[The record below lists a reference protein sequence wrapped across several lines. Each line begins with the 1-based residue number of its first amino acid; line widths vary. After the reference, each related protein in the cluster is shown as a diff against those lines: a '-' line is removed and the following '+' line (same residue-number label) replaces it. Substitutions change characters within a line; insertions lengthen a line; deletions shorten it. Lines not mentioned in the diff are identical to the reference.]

1 MASQKRHGQLPPSA
15 KDEAIE
21 PFTLNI
27 PDAELTRMNALLQ
40 LSTIAAENYENTYA
54 DQANQFG
61 LTREWLVAAK
71 ERWEKSFDWRK
82 REDLVNSFPNFK
94 TAIPVPVND
103 SPTTT
108 TTINIHFTALFSS
121 NPDAVPIV
129 FFHGWPGSFFEF
141 LPMLSLLRD
150 KYPDEASLPYHI
162 VVPSLP
168 GYGLSDPPPAQR
180 NFTTDDATWMMDHLL
195 TQALGFTAYVAQ
207 GGDVGAYVAHF
218 LARGYPAC
226 KAVHLNFPA
235 VPPPPDFLASAAA
248 EEEEEGGLDD
258 AEKEGMQRNAAFGM
272 TGASHA
278 IWHAVRPA
286 TAGLVIMT
294 SPLAMLAWLG
304 EKFLYWTDPASFPNT
319 PKDPDPEAAAAP
331 DGEKLPYSVQLMDE
345 AIAESALYYL
355 TGCASTSLYPY
366 RDLLARG
373 RATVDGSTKLIAA
386 PKILGYSWF
395 RRELVMAPKAWM
407 AKIGN
412 LVLYKRHEKGGH
424 FAALEQ
430 PAVLLEDVEEFVG
443 KLVKA

>member
-1 MASQKRHGQLPPSA
+1 MAAREQHGTLPPSA
-15 KDEAIE
+15 SAEAIK
-21 PFTLNI
+21 PFTLNV
-27 PDAELTRMNALLQ
+27 PDAELTRMNTLLQ

-54 DQANQFG
+54 DKANQFG

-71 ERWEKSFDWRK
+71 DRWEKSFDWRK

-94 TAIPVPVND
+94 TAIPVPVNG
-103 SPTTT
+103 SPSS
-108 TTINIHFTALFSS
+108 TTINIHFAALFSS
-121 NPDAVPIV
+121 KPHAVPIV
-129 FFHGWPGSFFEF
+129 LLHGWPGSFFEF
-141 LPMLSLLRD
+141 LPMLALLRE
-150 KYPDEASLPYHI
+150 KYPDETSLPYHI

-168 GYGLSDPPPAQR
+168 GYGLSDPPPARR
-180 NFTTDDATWMMDHLL
+180 NFTADDATWMMDHLL
-195 TQALGFTAYVAQ
+195 TKALGFTAYVAQ

-226 KAVHLNFPA
+226 RAVHLNFPS
-235 VPPPPDFLASAAA
+235 VPPPPDFAA
-248 EEEEEGGLDD
+248 EGLDD
-258 AEKEGMQRNAAFGM
+258 AEKEGLQQNAVFAM

-278 IWHAVRPA
+278 LWHAVRPA
-286 TAGLVIMT
+286 TAGLVIMA

-304 EKFLYWTDPASFPNT
+304 EKFLYWTDPASFPAS
-319 PKDPDPEAAAAP
+319 PKDPGAP
-331 DGEKLPYSVQLMDE
+331 DGEKLSYSVKLMDE

-373 RATVDGSTKLIAA
+373 RNQVDGSSKLIAA

-395 RRELVMAPKAWM
+395 RRELVMAPKEWM

-412 LVLYKRHEKGGH
+412 LVFYKRHDVGGH

-430 PAVLLEDVEEFVG
+430 PAALLEDVEEFAG
-443 KLVKA
+443 KLVKTE

>member
-1 MASQKRHGQLPPSA
+1 MASQKRYGKLPPSA
-15 KDEAIE
+15 NSEAIE
-21 PFTLNI
+21 PFTFNI
-27 PDAELTRMNALLQ
+27 PDAELTRLNTLLQ

-54 DQANQFG
+54 DKANQFG

-71 ERWEKSFDWRK
+71 DRWENGFDWRQ

-94 TAIPVPVND
+94 AAIPVPVD
-103 SPTTT
+103 GSPSTTT

-121 NPDAVPIV
+121 NPSAVPIV
-129 FFHGWPGSFFEF
+129 FLHGWPGSFFEF
-141 LPMLSLLRD
+141 LPLLNLLRD
-150 KYPDEASLPYHI
+150 KYPDEASLPYHV

-168 GYGLSDPPPAQR
+168 GYGLSDPPPKQR

-195 TQALGFTAYVAQ
+195 TKSLGFTAYVAQ

-226 KAVHLNFPA
+226 KGLHLNFPA
-235 VPPPPDFLASAAA
+235 VPAPPDFAA
-248 EEEEEGGLDD
+248 EGLDD
-258 AEKEGMQRNAAFGM
+258 AEREGLQRNAAFGM

-278 IWHAVRPA
+278 LWHAVRPA
-286 TAGLVIMT
+286 TAGLVIMA

-304 EKFLYWTDPASFPNT
+304 EKFLYWTDPASFPNS
-319 PKDPDPEAAAAP
+319 PKDPEAP
-331 DGEKLPYSVQLMDE
+331 DGEKLPYSVRLMDE

-366 RDLLARG
+366 RDLMARG
-373 RATVDGSTKLIAA
+373 RSTVDGSSKLIAA
-386 PKILGYSWF
+386 PKIFGYSWF
-395 RRELVMAPKAWM
+395 RRELMMAPKEWM
-407 AKIGN
+407 AKVGN
-412 LVLYKRHEKGGH
+412 LVFYKRHDKGGH

-430 PAVLLEDVEEFVG
+430 PAALLEDVEEFAS